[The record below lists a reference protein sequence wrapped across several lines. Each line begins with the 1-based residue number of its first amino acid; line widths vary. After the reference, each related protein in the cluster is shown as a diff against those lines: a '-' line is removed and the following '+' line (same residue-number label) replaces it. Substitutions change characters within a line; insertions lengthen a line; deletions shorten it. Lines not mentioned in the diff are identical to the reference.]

1 MSKKDTKVFRDPI
14 YNLIS
19 FDKNDEEPIINI
31 ISTPEFQRL
40 RRIRQLGFSNYTFPT
55 AVHDRFSHSLGVAFI
70 IGELADNLG
79 IGDQIE
85 IPTIVE
91 KGEIQNIKIDKNE
104 LRLLLKLTGLLHDI
118 GHGPFSH
125 AFEKITGVNHEEM
138 TKKIIETQSISNILS
153 KIRYSETLSKYS
165 KQWIIDILNGTFNP
179 IWIKEL
185 ISSQLDSDRIDYLLR
200 DAYMCGVTYA
210 SFDIKWLFKNIEVDT
225 IKSENDRE
233 GLVINAKKG
242 IHAVESFIISRY
254 HMYEQVYFH
263 KTTRCFELIVQ
274 KIFERLLYLRKD
286 NKFSDSY
293 FLNSSFLDIL
303 EDKDNLNAFLE
314 LDDFTVFAHIKH
326 WMNISRDK
334 ILKKLCNYLLNRKPY
349 KMIKEVELD
358 YKDISELEK
367 DMREKIPKDKFD
379 YYFFVDDYKNVP
391 YKDPYLIGEK
401 VPEKAEHIWLK
412 FENQQK
418 ELAEIS
424 PIIKSLKNKEL
435 KKYRAYVHRDY
446 I

>member
-1 MSKKDTKVFRDPI
+1 
-14 YNLIS
+14 
-19 FDKNDEEPIINI
+19 
-31 ISTPEFQRL
+31 
-40 RRIRQLGFSNYTFPT
+40 
-55 AVHDRFSHSLGVAFI
+55 LGV
-70 IGELADNLG
+70 
-79 IGDQIE
+79 
-85 IPTIVE
+85 T
-91 KGEIQNIKIDKNE
+91 
-104 LRLLLKLTGLLHDI
+104 
-118 GHGPFSH
+118 S
-125 AFEKITGVNHEEM
+125 
-138 TKKIIETQSISNILS
+138 QSISNILS
-153 KIRYSETLSKYS
+153 NIKHSETLSKYS
-165 KQWIIDILNGTFNP
+165 KQWIIEILDGTFNP

-225 IKSENDRE
+225 IKSENNRK
-233 GLVINAKKG
+233 GLVVNAKKG
-242 IHAVESFIISRY
+242 IHAVESFIVSRY

-274 KIFERLLYLRKD
+274 KIFERLLHLKRD
-286 NKFSDSY
+286 NKISDSY
-293 FLNSSFLDIL
+293 FLNSSFLDLL
-303 EDKDNLNAFLE
+303 EDKNNLNAFLE

-326 WMNISRDK
+326 WMNMSEDN
-334 ILKKLCNYLLNRKPY
+334 ILKELCKYLLNRKPY
-349 KMIKEVELD
+349 KMMKEVELD

-367 DMREKIPKDKFD
+367 KMREKIPGDKFD

-401 VPEKAEHIWLK
+401 APEKAEHIWLK
-412 FENQQK
+412 FKNQQK
-418 ELAEIS
+418 ELAEVS